1 MSQNKSLR
9 KQETRDEML
18 QQIRFAPKDKS
29 LKRYSGTRGLS
40 KTSLRTKRHVLG
52 TADGTIGRQ
61 YPEKCIHV

>member
-29 LKRYSGTRGLS
+29 MKRYSGTKGLS
-40 KTSLRTKRHVLG
+40 KSSLRTKRHVLG
-52 TADGTIGRQ
+52 RAGGMIGRQ